1 MSKRNRTASTEREG
15 RMSRRTFFKA
25 LAGILLSAG
34 SVALLSRSTEGSD
47 RREAESLSRR
57 RAMHYRNLAG

>member
-1 MSKRNRTASTEREG
+1 MSKRNETDSTERG
-15 RMSRRTFFKA
+15 SRMSRRAFFKA

-34 SVALLSRSTEGSD
+34 SVALLSRSIEGSD
-47 RREAESLSRR
+47 RRETETLSRR